1 MALQITMTGK
11 NIHNRNLDGSI
22 PEDVELELLLQAIY
36 LKYGYDFR
44 DYSRAHIKRR
54 VIHYLASKALPNI
67 STLQHLILTERKFFE
82 ELMQELSINVTEMF
96 RSPGFYKSIRE
107 KLVGILSTYPYLKIW
122 HAGCSTGEEVYS
134 LAILLQEEGLY
145 ERTRI
150 YATDFNPRVIRSA
163 REATFPLKHIK
174 EYTSNYQK
182 SGGQASF
189 SDYYRATDN
198 SVIFDKS
205 LKRNMVFAEHN
216 LVTDSVF
223 AEVNLVVSRNVLIY
237 FNRELQNRVL
247 NLFNE
252 SLVTGGFLGL
262 GSKETISFSDI
273 TNKYKVIDA
282 KEKIYKKVHE

>member
-1 MALQITMTGK
+1 MTGK
-11 NIHNRNLDGSI
+11 NIYNPNPDSSI
-22 PEDVELELLLQAIY
+22 SENVELELLLQAIY

-54 VIHYLASKALPNI
+54 VIHYLASNDLPNI
-67 STLQHLILTERKFFE
+67 STLQHLILTERKYFE

-96 RSPGFYKSIRE
+96 RNPGFYKSIRE
-107 KLVGILSTYPYLKIW
+107 NVVGILSTYPYLKIW

-145 ERTRI
+145 DRTRI

-163 REATFPLKHIK
+163 REATFPIKHIK
-174 EYTSNYQK
+174 EYTANYQK
-182 SGGQASF
+182 SGGQTSF

-205 LKRNMVFAEHN
+205 LTRNMVFAEHN
-216 LVTDSVF
+216 LVTDRVF
-223 AEVNLVVSRNVLIY
+223 AEVNMVISRNVLIY
-237 FNRELQNRVL
+237 FNRKLQNRVL

-252 SLVTGGFLGL
+252 SLVIGGFLGL

-273 TNKYKVIDA
+273 ADKYKVIDA
-282 KEKIYKKVHE
+282 KEKIYKKAHD